1 MHRRAYWDG
10 HGLFCEA
17 DYHERFPK
25 SPTQTSGSFTCHKCW
40 ASQPVGKKYIERTS
54 VNDLRVLRC
63 QTCNNDTIIAAR
75 VHGQWATY
83 TSIMARADRA
93 GLCEVPFYANLD
105 RVALELLQPGLAPTQ
120 RATIFWRRANDGRS
134 EAAGFYAYQYP
145 GDQFD
150 ERDDACEM
158 DVPKLIA
165 LYVRPEFRGQGIGTE
180 LLRDFLLHQCV
191 REAKHVAIEQIS
203 DEGLRLLARAVP
215 ADERKR
221 FLEYRGDEFVRSLRL
236 ALERRDRVANYVKR
250 LERQQRR
257 AVRCG
262 RQRSSRGRTPA
273 AAAGLLLVAGCGSC
287 EPIPEGPD
295 VDGCRS
301 SDTLP
306 AAGPDDDDDPVG
318 SPRGGRPRRRGGRG
332 RAGEDLRRC
341 VASFG
346 TGRDVAAQKKLRTVE
361 LTVVAQTEHVANDV
375 ALISLFSPSPR
386 SRCSSIHHRD
396 VASPKVS
403 PGRGGTGYTGTCSR
417 EVGA

>member
-63 QTCNNDTIIAAR
+63 QHCNDGTVIAAR

-83 TSIMARADRA
+83 TSIMARSDRA

-150 ERDDACEM
+150 ERDDAVAM
-158 DVPKLIA
+158 DMPKLIA

-180 LLRDFLLHQCV
+180 LLRDFLGHQPV
-191 REAKHVAIEQIS
+191 REAKHVAVEGVT

-221 FLEYRGDEFVRSLRL
+221 FLEYKGDEFVRSLRL
-236 ALERRDRVANYVKR
+236 ALERRDRVASYVSR
-250 LERQQRR
+250 LERHVRR
-257 AVRCG
+257 AA
-262 RQRSSRGRTPA
+262 RTPALEPGPDAAA

-295 VDGCRS
+295 GCRS

-306 AAGPDDDDDPVG
+306 AAGPDDDDDPGQPAVG
-318 SPRGGRPRRRGGRG
+318 PGDAAAVDALTKTYAAALQASEQDVTSPR
-332 RAGEDLRRC
+332 
-341 VASFG
+341 
-346 TGRDVAAQKKLRTVE
+346 KKKQRIVE
-361 LTVVAQTEHVANDV
+361 LTIMT
-375 ALISLFSPSPR
+375 
-386 SRCSSIHHRD
+386 
-396 VASPKVS
+396 
-403 PGRGGTGYTGTCSR
+403 
-417 EVGA
+417 

>member
-150 ERDDACEM
+150 ERDDAVAM
-158 DVPKLIA
+158 DAPKLVA
-165 LYVRPEFRGQGIGTE
+165 LYVRPEFRRQGIGAE
-180 LLRDFLLHQCV
+180 LLRDFLLHQPV

-236 ALERRDRVANYVKR
+236 ALERRDRVASYVKR
-250 LERQQRR
+250 LERQRDR
-257 AVRCG
+257 AARKA
-262 RQRSSRGRTPA
+262 RTPALEPGPDAAA

-295 VDGCRS
+295 GCRS

-306 AAGPDDDDDPVG
+306 AAGPDDDDDSRARPGPGQPAVG
-318 SPRGGRPRRRGGRG
+318 PGDAAAVDALAKTYAAALQASEQDVTSPRK
-332 RAGEDLRRC
+332 
-341 VASFG
+341 
-346 TGRDVAAQKKLRTVE
+346 KKLRTVE
-361 LTVVAQTEHVANDV
+361 LTVVAQPET
-375 ALISLFSPSPR
+375 
-386 SRCSSIHHRD
+386 SR
-396 VASPKVS
+396 
-403 PGRGGTGYTGTCSR
+403 TTWM
-417 EVGA
+417 

>member
-63 QTCNNDTIIAAR
+63 QKCDDGTIIAAR
-75 VHGQWATY
+75 VHGRWATF
-83 TSIMARADRA
+83 TSIMARSDRE
-93 GLCEVPFYANLD
+93 GLCEVPFYSNLD
-105 RVALELLQPGLAPTQ
+105 RVALELLRPGLAPTQ

-150 ERDDACEM
+150 ERDDAVAM

-165 LYVRPEFRGQGIGTE
+165 LYVRPEFRGQGIGAE
-180 LLRDFLLHQCV
+180 LLRDFLRHQPV

-236 ALERRDRVANYVKR
+236 ALERRDRVASYVKR
-250 LERQQRR
+250 LERQRDR
-257 AVRCG
+257 AARKM
-262 RQRSSRGRTPA
+262 RTPALEPGPDAAA
-273 AAAGLLLVAGCGSC
+273 AAAGLLLVGSC

-295 VDGCRS
+295 VAGCRS

-306 AAGPDDDDDPVG
+306 AAGPDDDDDAVAVPSVAVAGLQLIEEKRPGPGQPLVGPG
-318 SPRGGRPRRRGGRG
+318 SPDVTSPR
-332 RAGEDLRRC
+332 
-341 VASFG
+341 
-346 TGRDVAAQKKLRTVE
+346 KKKIRTVE
-361 LTVVAQTEHVANDV
+361 LTVVAPTET
-375 ALISLFSPSPR
+375 LRTTYF
-386 SRCSSIHHRD
+386 
-396 VASPKVS
+396 
-403 PGRGGTGYTGTCSR
+403 
-417 EVGA
+417 